1 MKLGVSK
8 KPYVGILG
16 VSAIALMAVSTVAP
30 LGAGGGMIAGVAY
43 AGSHDSGDDHGD
55 DHGGS
60 GGKGGKGGKGGGD
73 DHSHDDSTSDDH
85 DHDDGDADDHDHT
98 DGGSG
103 KGPKAGGDHADGGSG
118 AGQGGKGGSGE
129 KGGSGNRPVWAGE
142 GLPDVE
148 LGRLNVVR
156 SPTHVLDRAYA
167 ESLSEFTTGMAE
179 FYSLPL
185 RDALDRLRTEFRDI
199 EMIDSPL
206 QNLALFREA
215 LGGTSV
221 LITSGGVSNTNDSLM
236 AMFLGTAS
244 DKSIPVTPETAYS
257 VALILGYELS
267 QASAT
272 ALAENAEAV
281 RQAVLEGHG

>member
-1 MKLGVSK
+1 MKFGVSR
-8 KPYVGILG
+8 KPYFGVLG
-16 VSAIALMAVSTVAP
+16 VSAIALMAVNAVAP
-30 LGAGGGMIAGVAY
+30 QGKDTGLIAGA
-43 AGSHDSGDDHGD
+43 AHAQSHDSGDDHG
-55 DHGGS
+55 GGGGR
-60 GGKGGKGGKGGGD
+60 GGKKGGGD

-85 DHDDGDADDHDHT
+85 DHDDSDADDHDHT
-98 DGGSG
+98 EGGSG
-103 KGPKAGGDHADGGSG
+103 KGPKAGGDHANGGSG
-118 AGQGGKGGSGE
+118 AGQGGNAGRGE

-142 GLPDVE
+142 GLPEVE

-156 SPTHVLDRAYA
+156 SPTHVLDRAYD
-167 ESLSEFTTGMAE
+167 ESLSEFTGAMAE

-185 RDALDRLRTEFRDI
+185 NEALEKLRTEFRDI

-206 QNLALFREA
+206 QNLALFRDA

-221 LITSGGVSNTNDSLM
+221 LISSGGVSNSNDNLM

-244 DKSIPVTPETAYS
+244 DKNIPVTPETAYS
-257 VALILGYELS
+257 VSLILGYELS

-272 ALAENAEAV
+272 ALAEEAEAV